1 MPDECL
7 SSFPTMNQ
15 SEMRG
20 ASFPKRK
27 ILLFSLARKK
37 LEFKDTC
44 FEGVYLNNFVGFLL
58 RNVYQKGCVA
68 NKDALRVVYAFE
80 DKLSLL
86 DEVYLFIS

>member
-1 MPDECL
+1 ME
-7 SSFPTMNQ
+7 
-15 SEMRG
+15 
-20 ASFPKRK
+20 
-27 ILLFSLARKK
+27 LLFRNERYCYSLWQGKK

>member
-1 MPDECL
+1 
-7 SSFPTMNQ
+7 
-15 SEMRG
+15 MRG
-20 ASFPKRK
+20 ASFPKRRYCY
-27 ILLFSLARKK
+27 SLWQGKK